1 MPKEYPSRHET
12 PADEGREATAPPR
25 DPGSAAPPAESSG
38 GSEAGSRAGGGSA
51 RSQGLTD
58 PADETR
64 TQWDGAGAEVA
75 DGGSQDTMAPSDEEA
90 RQLLDELEAL
100 RAQVAEE
107 REAALR
113 AQAEL
118 ENVRKRAER
127 EVEKARRYGLQPLMA
142 ELLPVLDSLELGVA
156 AAAREGAEVGQV
168 REGVELTLR
177 NLRKATAQFGLEA
190 VDPTPGQALDADYHE
205 AVSVVEAGDTEPGT
219 VVQVLQKGYVL
230 HDRLVRAA
238 KVIVAR

>member
-1 MPKEYPSRHET
+1 MPKEYPSRQET
-12 PADEGREATAPPR
+12 PANEGREATAPPR
-25 DPGSAAPPAESSG
+25 DPGSAPPPAESTG
-38 GSEAGSRAGGGSA
+38 GSEAGPRAGGGSA
-51 RSQGLTD
+51 RAQAPAD

-64 TQWDGAGAEVA
+64 TQWGGAGAGVA
-75 DGGSQDTMAPSDEEA
+75 DSGSQDATVPSDEA
-90 RQLLDELEAL
+90 RQLLEELEAL

-142 ELLPVLDSLELGVA
+142 ELLPVLDSLELGLA

-190 VDPTPGQALDADYHE
+190 VDPAPGQALDADYHE